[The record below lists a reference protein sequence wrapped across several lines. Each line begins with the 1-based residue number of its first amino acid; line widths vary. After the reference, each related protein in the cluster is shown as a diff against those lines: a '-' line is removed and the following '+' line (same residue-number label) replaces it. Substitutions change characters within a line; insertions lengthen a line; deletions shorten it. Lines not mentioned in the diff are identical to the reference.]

1 MNLVLRTE
9 EWERGVF
16 GSEIPHVMLPTLTS
30 RSRRPSSQP
39 PPVSAGR
46 WPASPE
52 HGPAPP
58 PPAGSCGSKMPP
70 RPRPAGAHRGRGGD
84 RGREWRGWGGMGGWG
99 TGQRSGYS
107 QETRCWHKR
116 KDSVRDGQGFILENS
131 GTKPVIHILLVFDF
145 VYVSKS
151 FGNTNSHSPASV
163 CTILA
168 FQRDQFTNMAIRGL
182 WSYNFWKLLM

>member
-1 MNLVLRTE
+1 M
-9 EWERGVF
+9 F

-58 PPAGSCGSKMPP
+58 PPAGSYGSKMPP

-84 RGREWRGWGGMGGWG
+84 RGREWRGWGGMGGEERVKDQV
-99 TGQRSGYS
+99 TV
-107 QETRCWHKR
+107 R
-116 KDSVRDGQGFILENS
+116 KHTAD
-131 GTKPVIHILLVFDF
+131 TKGKIVF
-145 VYVSKS
+145 
-151 FGNTNSHSPASV
+151 G
-163 CTILA
+163 
-168 FQRDQFTNMAIRGL
+168 MAKAL
-182 WSYNFWKLLM
+182 SWKTAAPNQ